1 MDSMTQQG
9 QIIRSNQKVKKLLLV
24 SYKLNWELKKIRKTS
39 LVKANFMELEKKI
52 NNLIYIV

>member
-24 SYKLNWELKKIRKTS
+24 SYKLSWELKKIRKTS
-39 LVKANFMELEKKI
+39 LVKASFMELEKKI
-52 NNLIYIV
+52 NN

>member
-39 LVKANFMELEKKI
+39 LVKANFMEQKKKI
-52 NNLIYIV
+52 NN